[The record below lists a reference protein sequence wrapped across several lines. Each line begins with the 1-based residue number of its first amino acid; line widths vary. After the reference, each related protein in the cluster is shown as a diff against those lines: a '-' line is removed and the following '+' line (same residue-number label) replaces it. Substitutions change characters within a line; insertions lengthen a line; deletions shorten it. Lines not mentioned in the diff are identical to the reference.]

1 MKAVQWAPSGDAL
14 SGKPGEVMRLLASE
28 DGTTYGYGYGPGWS
42 MIFGHEHGDVA
53 VLPGQW
59 VVRHDDGTVTVED
72 VEPRRL
78 DIGPDCREGKH
89 RACDGRG
96 FDLVADVVIRCA
108 CTCHTEPDGAV
119 AYGIDLA
126 GDGTM
131 AIAEATRHADG
142 TVAIR
147 AVVVDLRDTPEA
159 PGAPAREG
167 RQKRCLACEAEGMT
181 HD

>member
-72 VEPRRL
+72 VEPR
-78 DIGPDCREGKH
+78 
-89 RACDGRG
+89 
-96 FDLVADVVIRCA
+96 
-108 CTCHTEPDGAV
+108 PDGAV